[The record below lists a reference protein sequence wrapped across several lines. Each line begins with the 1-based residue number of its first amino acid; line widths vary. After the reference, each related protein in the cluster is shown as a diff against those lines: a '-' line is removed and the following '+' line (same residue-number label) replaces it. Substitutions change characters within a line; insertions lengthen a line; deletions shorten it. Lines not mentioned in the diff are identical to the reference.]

1 MFSHDSSAFN
11 RIGQAIKLTAIG
23 FCVGKLLEQVFV
35 LEETAI
41 ADRRRKAFVKGCKE
55 GKFAGSCDKE
65 QGNIIVVLGVKT
77 FFWNHCSVLVKVRK
91 DRHANTSIAHERG

>member
-1 MFSHDSSAFN
+1 MFSHDSGTFN
-11 RIGQAIKLTAIG
+11 CVGQAIELAAIG
-23 FCVGKLLEQVFV
+23 FCIGKLLEQVFV

-65 QGNIIVVLGVKT
+65 QGNIIVVLGVKA
-77 FFWNHCSVLVKVRK
+77 FLRYNFAILVEMGE
-91 DRHANTSIAHERG
+91 D